1 MTSSAEQLAYN
12 ARALAQGHPLTVLAK
27 RFVDRAA
34 AVERTTQ
41 PLQEIATWA
50 AAGATTG
57 YCLRRVEENET
68 GLVLAADDEAE
79 VDLDDLDHRT
89 QHIAAD
95 LRSDKAAEQCLVG
108 VDDVVD
114 ALDRI
119 IASEVDRRLH
129 NWRDNVDDQAVAEFE
144 DYVTWWVLKG
154 YALRVAEQR
163 VGALS

>member
-1 MTSSAEQLAYN
+1 MSTSAEQLAYN
-12 ARALAQGHPLTVLAK
+12 ARALAQAHPLTPLAK

-34 AVERTTQ
+34 EVERTTQ
-41 PLQEIATWA
+41 PLAEIATWA

-68 GLVLAADDEAE
+68 GLVLAATDEAD
-79 VDLDDLDHRT
+79 VDLDELDDQAQR
-89 QHIAAD
+89 IVAD
-95 LRSDKAAEQCLVG
+95 LRSEHGSDQYLVAE
-108 VDDVVD
+108 DDVVA

-129 NWRDNVDDQAVAEFE
+129 NWRDSVDDQAMHEFE

-154 YALRVAEQR
+154 YALRVAEQLK
-163 VGALS
+163 GALA